1 MLYYTP
7 MYVSWLITETLKI
20 SLSVRHWTTN
30 FWNTMQTKLHLLC
43 FPKYFGNIIINITN
57 LCMCPVARISIWGLF
72 FFWKRTNYFSNY
84 CHHSGRMNFHQDHKC
99 FTVGQMSSLCMT
111 LKWLVRTMATQG
123 LKRESLD
130 QIPTCKKG
138 GEQSELFAKM
148 RWGPCI
154 LLFFPFFQG
163 TTSLPFQSY
172 SSYCLIFPCCSVH
185 CYIFLYLRRCSF
197 IGR

>member
-20 SLSVRHWTTN
+20 SLSVRHWTTD
-30 FWNTMQTKLHLLC
+30 FWNTMQNKLHLLC

-57 LCMCPVARISIWGLF
+57 LCMCPVARISIWGLFFF

-111 LKWLVRTMATQG
+111 LKWLVRTMAMQG
-123 LKRESLD
+123 LKRESLE
-130 QIPTCKKG
+130 QIPTCKKR

-154 LLFFPFFQG
+154 LLF
-163 TTSLPFQSY
+163 SLLPRHHKFAFSELFIILFNF
-172 SSYCLIFPCCSVH
+172 SLLLSTLLHFLIPEKM
-185 CYIFLYLRRCSF
+185 
-197 IGR
+197 